1 MSWTQIN
8 KTKLRTIHYW
18 KNYRYDKKN
27 PDAPS
32 IEIVSYAAGEQR
44 RIDIGWTDLAAS
56 ASGVRAIAIDMPRGT
71 SLSATKKYA
80 LNFMREVNAGKHGNT
95 TKRPIFE
102 L

>member
-27 PDAPS
+27 LDAPS
-32 IEIVSYAAGEQR
+32 IEIVSYAAGEHR
-44 RIDIGWTDLAAS
+44 RIDIGWTDTAL
-56 ASGVRAIAIDMPRGT
+56 RAIAIDMPRGT

-95 TKRPIFE
+95 TKKLIFE